1 MIPETHLNSWRCWRV
16 TVLVGDRDGDLD
28 GDLEYGEADLAG
40 ELLSVLTMPP
50 PQSIRLASPGPG
62 VTRGTVTGREL

>member
-1 MIPETHLNSWRCWRV
+1 M
-16 TVLVGDRDGDLD
+16 LVGDRDGDLD